1 MILQVSTCWLSVDQ
15 VLTFGK
21 YGISAS
27 NCRVDH
33 YCTMFCSKYILERN
47 LLVFQESFEY
57 AKICQFSKEHSSFK
71 LYFMSTSD
79 TELESLDTMVYDADH
94 AITRRSTFV
103 DYSIIILSSFVAK
116 TYISCAYYI
125 VQFRQQV
132 LTKCWPKLSQ
142 CKIWGLSFQ
151 TPYQEMLYDS

>member
-1 MILQVSTCWLSVDQ
+1 M
-15 VLTFGK
+15 LTFGK

-27 NCRVDH
+27 KCRVDH

-47 LLVFQESFEY
+47 LLVFKELFEY
-57 AKICQFSKEHSSFK
+57 AKICQFSKNHSSFK

-79 TELESLDTMVYDADH
+79 TALESLDTMVYDADH

-103 DYSIIILSSFVAK
+103 DYSIIILSFFVAK
-116 TYISCAYYI
+116 ICISCAYYI

-132 LTKCWPKLSQ
+132 LTKC
-142 CKIWGLSFQ
+142 
-151 TPYQEMLYDS
+151 